1 MYFSPGLLIH
11 KANGGEWIKE
21 LNAFEEHVQF
31 SWKKIVIH
39 FSDHWTSSSRWLEP
53 SYTVFAFSSLSTGT
67 SERHNLTP
75 GQNVFPLCVE
85 KIFLIKLFLFFIE
98 HFKDLFSTKTYHNR
112 LISLSACLRVKWA
125 VPEDSPRV
133 LIQTTSPFSPS
144 TQDLWSSS

>member
-1 MYFSPGLLIH
+1 MNQRTQCVCGICAIFLITKCHSFFRSLNFKLKMIGALLH
-11 KANGGEWIKE
+11 CLCFLLLVNRDLGAP
-21 LNAFEEHVQF
+21 QF
-31 SWKKIVIH
+31 DTRSKC
-39 FSDHWTSSSRWLEP
+39 
-53 SYTVFAFSSLSTGT
+53 
-67 SERHNLTP
+67 
-75 GQNVFPLCVE
+75 FPLCVE

-144 TQDLWSSS
+144 TQDL